1 MRFASLNSWVL
12 AAGRKAP
19 AVPSLISW
27 TDRTH
32 TLLKRPIREQAVEV
46 PEPGIESQAA
56 RSTRSS
62 CREHGSLGVLEPVRE
77 SNGSGAAAPTSGRG
91 CTNEI
96 LQLSGPGFSRVLGLR
111 KPIALVNRMARGLCN
126 VFPGLAPRSKLGH
139 LLLAFL
145 CIQSVRKNSITLDG
159 MCPSIQIRTLF

>member
-19 AVPSLISW
+19 AVPSLIFW

-32 TLLKRPIREQAVEV
+32 TLLKRPVREQAVEV

-96 LQLSGPGFSRVLGLR
+96 LQLSGPRVFKGFGVAKAYCSSESNGEGFVQCLPRPGSPLE
-111 KPIALVNRMARGLCN
+111 AR
-126 VFPGLAPRSKLGH
+126 P
-139 LLLAFL
+139 LAFGVPL
-145 CIQSVRKNSITLDG
+145 HPICQEELYNPGRNVSIN
-159 MCPSIQIRTLF
+159 PN

>member
-12 AAGRKAP
+12 ATGRKAP

-32 TLLKRPIREQAVEV
+32 TLLKRPVRGQAAEV
-46 PEPGIESQAA
+46 PEPGIESQVA

-77 SNGSGAAAPTSGRG
+77 SNGSGARRTHQRAWLRKGA
-91 CTNEI
+91 I
-96 LQLSGPGFSRVLGLR
+96 LQLPGPGRVIKGLGVAKRYCASESSGEGFVQRLPRLGPGAPLEAGQSRREARPLPLG
-111 KPIALVNRMARGLCN
+111 
-126 VFPGLAPRSKLGH
+126 AP
-139 LLLAFL
+139 
-145 CIQSVRKNSITLDG
+145 CSVRRCSPG
-159 MCPSIQIRTLF
+159 PS